1 MYMSSPILSNEDL
14 TIYKIDGKIMSGG
27 FSVNSILLNQGLSP
41 TITTLNYD
49 VQKGGKTSNLF
60 ENLAVPSFLFQNKK
74 KSTSSGGGVEGSKV
88 INVNEPLD
96 NDIHDKL
103 LKIVEVQSSLK
114 ERKTRKKKAKSTIR
128 KTQKR
133 SKNV

>member
-49 VQKGGKTSNLF
+49 IQKGGKMSNLF
-60 ENLAVPSFLFQNKK
+60 ENLAVPSFLYQKK
-74 KSTSSGGGVEGSKV
+74 KSTSNGGGEGSKV
-88 INVNEPLD
+88 INVDEPLD

-103 LKIVEVQSSLK
+103 LKMVEVQSSMK
-114 ERKTRKKKAKSTIR
+114 ERKTKKNKVKSTIK